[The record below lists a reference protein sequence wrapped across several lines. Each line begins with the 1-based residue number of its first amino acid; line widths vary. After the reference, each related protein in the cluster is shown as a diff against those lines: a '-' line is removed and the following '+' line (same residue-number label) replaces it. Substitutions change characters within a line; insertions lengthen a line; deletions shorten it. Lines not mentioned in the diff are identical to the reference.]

1 MKIII
6 KAKNLDQSDAL
17 NAFIEKKFSS
27 LKKFIDVLKTPE
39 EKRTLAEV
47 FVEVSKD
54 TNHHKKG
61 DIFLVKAMLGLP
73 GRNIIAEATEE
84 DLFVSVSKAKD
95 ALKLEIEKYKLKNI
109 DKNRREQRKAKED
122 IEI

>member
-47 FVEVSKD
+47 FVEVEKE
-54 TNHHKKG
+54 TKHHNKG
-61 DIFLVKAMLGLP
+61 EIFSCQLEIVLPQKSLTTKSNSDDLYKAIVAAKKAM
-73 GRNIIAEATEE
+73 EE
-84 DLFVSVSKAKD
+84 
-95 ALKLEIEKYKLKNI
+95 EIKRYKFKNI
-109 DKNRREQRKAKED
+109 EKNRREQRKLKTKLEK
-122 IEI
+122 